1 MSYGYSYL
9 LQYIFGEA
17 NLKLKKAFLFQL
29 FVILFVTIFCTLGTW
44 QLYRLQWKLEL
55 ISEITYGL
63 NSSPIEYSTLIKK
76 NYQRVTTKGKFDY
89 DKQIYLYS
97 LNDNGKPGYDVI
109 TPFRTNKN
117 ENILI
122 NRGWIIKELKDNP
135 SINLKNESEKKI
147 IGLLRE
153 IYKPNM
159 FKPDN
164 DLKNNI
170 WFSINLEDLK
180 KATGEQFNNFVIFLE
195 DNQAKTPLPKKI
207 SIDVPN
213 NHLKYAITWY
223 AISISIIFYY
233 LYFRR
238 KK

>member
-1 MSYGYSYL
+1 M
-9 LQYIFGEA
+9 LQSIFGEV
-17 NLKLKKAFLFQL
+17 NLKLKRAYLFQL
-29 FVILFVTIFCTLGTW
+29 FVIIFVTIFCALGTW

-55 ISEITYGL
+55 ISEITFGL
-63 NSSPIEYSTLIKK
+63 DSSPIEYSNSIKK
-76 NYQRVTTKGKFDY
+76 NYQRVSAKGKFNF

-117 ENILI
+117 ENVLV
-122 NRGWIIKELKDNP
+122 NRGWIKKEFKNNP
-135 SINLKNESEKKI
+135 IINKNIEDEQKI
-147 IGLLRE
+147 IGLLRK
-153 IYKPNM
+153 IYKPNI

-180 KATGEQFNNFVIFLE
+180 VTSGERFNEFVIFLE
-195 DNQAKTPLPKKI
+195 DNQAKTPIPKKI

>member
-1 MSYGYSYL
+1 M
-9 LQYIFGEA
+9 
-17 NLKLKKAFLFQL
+17 KRVFLFQL
-29 FVILFVTIFCTLGTW
+29 FVVFFITIFCVLGTW

-55 ISEITYGL
+55 ISEITFGL
-63 NSSPIEYSTLIKK
+63 DSSPIEYSNVIKK
-76 NYQRVTTKGKFDY
+76 NYQRVKAKGKFDF

-97 LNDNGKPGYDVI
+97 LNDNGKPGYDVV

-117 ENILI
+117 ENVLI
-122 NRGWIIKELKDNP
+122 NRGWINKELKNNP
-135 SINLKNESEKKI
+135 SINSKVDSEQKI
-147 IGLLRE
+147 VGLLRK
-153 IYKPNM
+153 IYKPNI
-159 FKPDN
+159 FKPEN

-170 WFSINLEDLK
+170 WFSINLEDFK
-180 KATGEQFNNFVIFLE
+180 EATGEQFNEFVIFLE
-195 DNQAKTPLPKKI
+195 DNQVKAPLPKKI

>member
-9 LQYIFGEA
+9 LQYTFGEVK
-17 NLKLKKAFLFQL
+17 LKLKKAFLFQL
-29 FVILFVTIFCTLGTW
+29 FVIFFITVFCALGTW

-55 ISEITYGL
+55 INEISSGL
-63 NSSPIEYSTLIKK
+63 NSSPIEYSNSIKK
-76 NYQRVTTKGKFDY
+76 NYQRVNTFGKFDF
-89 DKQIYLYS
+89 DKQIFLYS
-97 LNDNGKPGYDVI
+97 LNESGKPGYDVI
-109 TPFRTNKN
+109 TPFRTNKG
-117 ENILI
+117 ENVLV

-135 SINLKNESEKKI
+135 SINFEVANEKKI
-147 IGLLRE
+147 VGLLRE

-180 KATGEQFNNFVIFLE
+180 VATGEQFNEFVIFLE
-195 DNQAKTPLPKKI
+195 DNEAKIPLPKKI

-223 AISISIIFYY
+223 AISVSIIFYY

-238 KK
+238 KQ

>member
-1 MSYGYSYL
+1 M
-9 LQYIFGEA
+9 LQSTFGEV
-17 NLKLKKAFLFQL
+17 NLKLKRAYLFQL
-29 FVILFVTIFCTLGTW
+29 FVIFFVTIFCALGTW

-55 ISEITYGL
+55 ISEITFGL
-63 NSSPIEYSTLIKK
+63 DSRPIEYSNSIKK
-76 NYQRVTTKGKFDY
+76 NYQRVSTKGKFNF

-97 LNDNGKPGYDVI
+97 LNNNGKPGYDVV

-117 ENILI
+117 ENVLI
-122 NRGWIIKELKDNP
+122 NRGWIKKELKNNP
-135 SINLKNESEKKI
+135 VINQDIEIEQKI
-147 IGLLRE
+147 IGLLRK
-153 IYKPNM
+153 IYKPNI

-180 KATGEQFNNFVIFLE
+180 ETTGQQFNEFVIFLE
-195 DNQAKTPLPKKI
+195 DNRAKIPLPKKI
-207 SIDVPN
+207 SVDVPN

>member
-1 MSYGYSYL
+1 L
-9 LQYIFGEA
+9 LQYIFGEV
-17 NLKLKKAFLFQL
+17 NLKLKRAFLFQL
-29 FVILFVTIFCTLGTW
+29 FVILFVTIFCGLGTW
-44 QLYRLQWKLEL
+44 QLYRLQWKIEL
-55 ISEITYGL
+55 ISEITSGL
-63 NSSPIEYSTLIKK
+63 DSRPIEYSTSIKK
-76 NYQRVTTKGKFDY
+76 NYQKVTAKGKFDY
-89 DKQIYLYS
+89 EKQIYLYS
-97 LNDNGKPGYDVI
+97 LNDRGQPGYDVV

-117 ENILI
+117 EKVLI
-122 NRGWIIKELKDNP
+122 NRGWIVKELKNSP
-135 SINLKNESEKKI
+135 SINLEAGSEKKI
-147 IGLLRE
+147 IGFLRE
-153 IYKPNM
+153 IYKPNI

-164 DLKNNI
+164 DIKNNI
-170 WFSINLEDLK
+170 WFSINLEDIRE
-180 KATGEQFNNFVIFLE
+180 ATGEQFNEFVIFLD

>member
-1 MSYGYSYL
+1 M
-9 LQYIFGEA
+9 
-17 NLKLKKAFLFQL
+17 KKVFLFQL
-29 FVILFVTIFCTLGTW
+29 FVIFFITIFCVLGTW

-55 ISEITYGL
+55 ISEITSGL
-63 NSSPIEYSTLIKK
+63 NSSPIEYSNSINK
-76 NYQRVTTKGKFDY
+76 NYQRVNAVGKFDF

-97 LNDNGKPGYDVI
+97 LNDSGKPGYDVV

-122 NRGWIIKELKDNP
+122 NRGWISKELKDNP
-135 SINLKNESEKKI
+135 SINLQPKLEQNI
-147 IGLLRE
+147 VGLLRE
-153 IYKPNM
+153 IYKPNI

-170 WFSINLEDLK
+170 WFSIDLEDLK
-180 KATGEQFNNFVIFLE
+180 EATGEQFNEFVIFLE
-195 DNQAKTPLPKKI
+195 DNQVKIPLPKKI

>member
-1 MSYGYSYL
+1 MPQS
-9 LQYIFGEA
+9 IFGEV
-17 NLKLKKAFLFQL
+17 NLKLKRAYLFQL
-29 FVILFVTIFCTLGTW
+29 FVILFVTIFCALGTW

-55 ISEITYGL
+55 ISEITFGL
-63 NSSPIEYSTLIKK
+63 DSRPIEYSNSIKK
-76 NYQRVTTKGKFDY
+76 NYQRVIVKGKFNF

-117 ENILI
+117 ENVLV
-122 NRGWIIKELKDNP
+122 NRGWIKKELKNNP
-135 SINLKNESEKKI
+135 IINKNIKDEQKI
-147 IGLLRE
+147 IGLLRK
-153 IYKPNM
+153 IYKPNI

-180 KATGEQFNNFVIFLE
+180 VTSGERFNEFVIFLE
-195 DNQAKTPLPKKI
+195 DNQAKTPIPRKI